1 MDTKLILRINGIYM
15 ALSSL
20 SAFFMPNMWFE
31 GGGLTPNAAAY
42 TLVQAVGTF
51 GFCLAIISW
60 RTADIAGEAIKSFGR
75 LFGILHC
82 IFILLTVYQA
92 LTDQFN
98 GFPVYFNIILSL
110 ALASAFFYSSR
121 ESA

>member
-1 MDTKLILRINGIYM
+1 MNTKLILRINGIYM

-20 SAFFMPNMWFE
+20 SAFFMPDMWFE

-51 GFCLAIISW
+51 GLCLAIISW
-60 RTADIAGEAIKSFGR
+60 RTADIAGDAIKSFGQ

-82 IFILLTVYQA
+82 IFILLTAYQA
-92 LTDQFN
+92 VTDQFS

>member
-82 IFILLTVYQA
+82 IFILLTAYQA
-92 LTDQFN
+92 LTDQFT

>member
-1 MDTKLILRINGIYM
+1 MSTNLILKINGVYM

-20 SAFFMPNMWFE
+20 SAFFMPDMWFE

-60 RTADIAGEAIKSFGR
+60 RTADIAGDAIKSFGK
-75 LFGILHC
+75 LFGIIHC
-82 IFILLTVYQA
+82 IFILLTAYQA
-92 LTDQFN
+92 ATDQFS
-98 GFPVYFNIILSL
+98 GFPVYFNVIISSV
-110 ALASAFFYSSR
+110 LASAFFYSSR
-121 ESA
+121 ENT